1 MKDTK
6 QQQNITSLY
15 SIPEYIDSLVKN
27 SSHLHKSTALLEKA
41 CQYAW
46 DVQDKESEMPSS
58 LDVAILLSQ
67 LSADEIT
74 IIVCLLSD
82 SRLRS
87 ESFFNTI
94 KTEFGDEV
102 HHMAKGIER
111 LHGFKAS
118 KTDSHEQTER
128 LRRMLLAMV
137 DDVRVVLI
145 KLAYRVQRLREIS
158 RADEV
163 TQKAIA
169 SESLEIFSPIA
180 NRLGIGQL
188 KWELEDLSFR
198 YLQPDTYKRI
208 AKMLEEKREEREG
221 YIKKVVAEINKLL
234 TEAGIDA
241 KVYGRPKHIYSIW
254 NKMTH
259 KDKQFSELFDVRAIR
274 VTVNTVTECY
284 TALGIIHGRWHHIAK
299 EFDDYIANTKEN
311 GYQSLHTA
319 VYGPEGKAVEIQ
331 IRTWAMHEFA
341 EYGVAAHWR
350 YKERTEQDEV
360 LEKTIHSIRKLLE
373 TPDNDEE
380 ELLDSFKTELFSD
393 RVFVLS
399 PQGKVIDLPQGAT
412 PLDFAYSI
420 HTEIGHKCRG
430 AKINGHIVPL
440 TTKLQNGVQVEILT
454 TNQPS
459 PSRDWL
465 NPNLGYI
472 ASNRTRSKIKAWFK
486 QQDHEQNIID
496 GKATFERECKR
507 MHINN
512 PDIAKAIKHFKVSN
526 EDEMHAKIGRGDI
539 TSGQL
544 SHGLN
549 QIYGD
554 ENVKPL
560 PTKSRPK
567 KSSNKDPSK
576 AINVGGVGKLLT
588 NIAPCCNPVPGD
600 DIIGFITRGKGV
612 SVHRKD
618 CVNILNLEHDKQKQ
632 LISVEWEDH
641 ENQTFEINLV
651 IQAIDRTGLLK
662 DITSILSDLKVNV
675 LGVQSLSNKETQ
687 MADMQITLEIQ
698 DLEQLQKVTDKINQL
713 PNVLN
718 VYRKN

>member
-6 QQQNITSLY
+6 KQQSITSQY
-15 SIPEYIDSLVKN
+15 SFSEYINKLVSN
-27 SSHLHKSTALLEKA
+27 SSHLPQSSSQLEKA

-46 DVQDKESEMPSS
+46 NAQDIESEMPSS

-67 LSADEIT
+67 LSADET
-74 IIVCLLSD
+74 TTIVCLLSD
-82 SRLRS
+82 SRLRTGN
-87 ESFFNTI
+87 FHDII
-94 KTEFGDEV
+94 KNEFGEEIY
-102 HHMAKGIER
+102 HMVKGIEK

-118 KTDSHEQTER
+118 KTDSHVQAER

-145 KLAYRVQRLREIS
+145 KLAYRVQRLREIAK
-158 RADEV
+158 ADEE

-169 SESLEIFSPIA
+169 AESLEIFSPIA

-198 YLQPDTYKRI
+198 YLQPETYQRI
-208 AKMLEEKREEREG
+208 AKMLEEKRGEREN
-221 YIKKVVAEINKLL
+221 YIQQVVKEITSLL
-234 TEAGIDA
+234 EASGIEA

-254 NKMTH
+254 SKMTH
-259 KDKQFSELFDVRAIR
+259 KDKQFTELFDVRAIR

-284 TALGIIHGRWHHIAK
+284 TALGLIHGRWHHIAK

-319 VYGPEGKAVEIQ
+319 VYGPEGKPVEIQ
-331 IRTWAMHEFA
+331 IRTRAMHEFA

-350 YKERTEQDEV
+350 YKEKTAQDDV

-373 TPDNDEE
+373 TPENDEE

-399 PQGKVIDLPQGAT
+399 PEGKVIDLPQGAT

-420 HTEIGHKCRG
+420 HTEVGHKCRG
-430 AKINGHIVPL
+430 AKINGQIVPL

-454 TNQPS
+454 TNNAA

-472 ASNRTRSKIKAWFK
+472 ASNRTRARIKSWFK
-486 QQDHEQNIID
+486 QQDYEQNVID
-496 GKATFERECKR
+496 GKATIERELKR
-507 MHINN
+507 MHIQN
-512 PDIAKAIKHFKVSN
+512 PDTEKSIKYFKVKS
-526 EDEMHAKIGRGDI
+526 EEEWQAKVGRGDI

-544 SHGLN
+544 THGLS
-549 QIYGD
+549 QIYSD
-554 ENVKPL
+554 ESVKPL
-560 PTKSRPK
+560 PNKPRPK
-567 KSSNKDPSK
+567 KTVNKNNQQ
-576 AINVGGVGKLLT
+576 AINVRGVGNLLT

-600 DIIGFITRGKGV
+600 EIIGFITRGKGV
-612 SVHRKD
+612 SVHRQD
-618 CVNILNLEHDKQKQ
+618 CSNILNLEHDKQKQ
-632 LISVEWEDH
+632 LISVEWADH
-641 ENQTFEINLV
+641 DNQTFEISLV
-651 IQAIDRTGLLK
+651 IEAIDRTGLLR
-662 DITSILSDLKVNV
+662 DITGILSDLKVNV
-675 LGVQSLSNKETQ
+675 LGVQSLSNKDTQ
-687 MADMQITLEIQ
+687 IADMQIILEIQ
-698 DLEQLQKVTDKINQL
+698 DTEQLQKISDKIMQL
-713 PNVLN
+713 KNVLK

>member
-6 QQQNITSLY
+6 NNSPITSQY
-15 SIPEYIDSLVKN
+15 SFSEYIDKLVSN
-27 SSHLHKSTALLEKA
+27 SSHLTQRSALLEKA

-46 DVQDKESEMPSS
+46 NAQDVPSDMPGS

-74 IIVCLLSD
+74 IMVCFLSD
-82 SRLRS
+82 SRLRN
-87 ESFFNTI
+87 EDFFNII

-102 HHMAKGIER
+102 HQMVLGIEK

-118 KTDSHEQTER
+118 KADSHQQAER

-158 RADEV
+158 KEDAV

-169 SESLEIFSPIA
+169 AESLEIFSPIA

-198 YLQPDTYKRI
+198 YLQPDTYQRI
-208 AKMLEEKREEREG
+208 ARMLEEKRSERET
-221 YIKKVVAEINKLL
+221 YIEQVIIEINKLL
-234 TEAGIDA
+234 KDSNIEAR
-241 KVYGRPKHIYSIW
+241 VYGRPKHIYSIW
-254 NKMTH
+254 SKMTH
-259 KDKQFSELFDVRAIR
+259 KNKQFSELFDVRAIR
-274 VTVNTVTECY
+274 ITVNTVTECY
-284 TALGIIHGRWHHIAK
+284 TALGLIHGHWHHIAK

-319 VYGPEGKAVEIQ
+319 VYGPEGKPVEIQ

-350 YKERTEQDEV
+350 YKEKTNQDEV

-373 TPDNDEE
+373 TPENSKE

-399 PQGKVIDLPQGAT
+399 PDGKVIDLPQGAT
-412 PLDFAYSI
+412 PIDFAYSI
-420 HTEIGHKCRG
+420 HTEVGHKCRG
-430 AKINGHIVPL
+430 AKVNGHIVPL
-440 TTKLQNGVQVEILT
+440 TTKLENGVQVEILT
-454 TNQPS
+454 TNQAR

-465 NPNLGYI
+465 NPNLGYT
-472 ASNRTRSKIKAWFK
+472 ASNRTRAKIKTWFK
-486 QQDHEQNIID
+486 QQNYEQNVID
-496 GKATFERECKR
+496 GKATIERELKR
-507 MHINN
+507 MHIQT
-512 PDIAKAIKHFKVSN
+512 PDIDKAIKYFKVQS
-526 EDEMHAKIGRGDI
+526 EEEWQAKVGRGDI

-549 QIYGD
+549 LINTND
-554 ENVKPL
+554 SVKPL
-560 PTKSRPK
+560 PSKPKPK
-567 KSSNKDPSK
+567 KTVDNNSK
-576 AINVGGVGKLLT
+576 AINVDGVGSLLT
-588 NIAPCCNPVPGD
+588 NIATCCNPVAGD
-600 DIIGFITRGKGV
+600 EIIGFITKGKGV
-612 SVHRKD
+612 SVHRQD
-618 CVNILNLEHDKQKQ
+618 CKNILNLEEDKQKQ
-632 LISVEWEDH
+632 LISVEWAIHD
-641 ENQTFEINLV
+641 NQTFEINLV

-662 DITSILSDLKVNV
+662 DITGILADLKVNV
-675 LGVQSLSNKETQ
+675 LGVQSLSNKDTQ
-687 MADMQITLEIQ
+687 MADMQITLEIE
-698 DLEQLQKVTDKINQL
+698 DLEQLQKVSDKILQIK
-713 PNVLN
+713 NVLK